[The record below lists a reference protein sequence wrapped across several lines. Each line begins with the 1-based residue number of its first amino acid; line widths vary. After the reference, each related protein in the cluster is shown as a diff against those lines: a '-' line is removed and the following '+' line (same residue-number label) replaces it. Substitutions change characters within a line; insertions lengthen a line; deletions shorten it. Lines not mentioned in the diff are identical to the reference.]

1 MKFLTLFIL
10 ATLFILGCSS
20 PKKVTTEFLNN
31 LSNNNLEANIL
42 LTSGKVR
49 NDIIHQIISSK
60 NIAFSENIECE
71 IENDLAECD
80 CNEDKKIGDI
90 DVTLNSHFS
99 LIKKN
104 KNWTVKN
111 IDTKIKSF
119 SENIKS
125 IQIVE
130 NYLNLTQNFQCE
142 TALLFVNGQAEGYTY
157 NLIDKGCRNQSIK
170 EVKTVSESEN
180 SFITTFT
187 NKNDVITV
195 LNFKTVMTS
204 QGIRINSIEQVIHNS
219 PQSVTLAF
227 VQMLADGNCN
237 AALDLTF
244 SIARETVL
252 GTIDSGCEG
261 YETEIFE
268 DRTKVEIDGNS
279 AVCYVTENRSILGES
294 TFEYHLEKIE
304 GNWKISSYKKDMN
317 Y

>member
-1 MKFLTLFIL
+1 MKFSVLFL
-10 ATLFILGCSS
+10 ASLFLLGCTS

-31 LSNNNLEANIL
+31 LESNNLEANVL

-49 NDIIHQIISSK
+49 NDIIHQIISST

-80 CNEDKKIGDI
+80 CDEEKKIGNI
-90 DVTLNSHFS
+90 DVMLNSHFS
-99 LIKKN
+99 LTKEN
-104 KNWTVKN
+104 KNWVIQN
-111 IDTKIKSF
+111 INTKIKSF
-119 SENIKS
+119 SENVKPINL
-125 IQIVE
+125 VE
-130 NYLNLTQNFQCE
+130 TYLNLTQNSQCE
-142 TALLFVNGQAEGYTY
+142 TALLFVNGQALDYAN
-157 NLIDKGCRNQSIK
+157 NLLDKGCKNQSLK
-170 EVKTVSESEN
+170 ETKTIQENEN

-195 LNFKTVMTS
+195 LNFKTVTTK

-237 AALDLTF
+237 SALDLTF
-244 SIARETVL
+244 SSARETVL

-261 YETEIFE
+261 YETEIIE
-268 DRTKVEIDGNS
+268 DRTKIEIDGNS

-294 TFEYHLEKIE
+294 TFEYHLEKVD